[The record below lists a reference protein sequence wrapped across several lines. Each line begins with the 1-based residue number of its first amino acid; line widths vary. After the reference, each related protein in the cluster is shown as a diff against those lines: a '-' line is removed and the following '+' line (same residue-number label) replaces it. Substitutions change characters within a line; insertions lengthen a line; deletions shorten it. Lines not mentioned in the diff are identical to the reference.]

1 MRFISLAAGSLFLM
15 LSTGWETD
23 FNIAKQKAQ
32 QEHKFILLNFSG
44 SDWCVPCINLRR
56 EIFESSSFK
65 EFADKNLVL
74 LNADFPRLKKN
85 QLPKDQQKK
94 NDQLADKYNPQG
106 SFPYTIL
113 LDAGGKVI
121 HIWDGAPKATA
132 EEFISQVKNFM
143 NAGN

>member
-1 MRFISLAAGSLFLM
+1 MRFISLVAGGLFFM

-23 FNIAKQKAQ
+23 FDIAKQKAR
-32 QEHKFILLNFSG
+32 QEHKYILLNFSG

-56 EIFESSSFK
+56 EIFESPSFK
-65 EFADKNLVL
+65 EFADNNLVL

-94 NDQLADKYNPQG
+94 NEQLADKYNPQG

-113 LDAGGKVI
+113 LDEGGKVI

-132 EEFISQVKNFM
+132 DEFISLVKRLI
-143 NAGN
+143 NAVN